1 MEYEK
6 LNLNFD
12 LGKNPNWELDSR
24 YLQPKIK
31 TEDELDEF
39 VEYKYAEEF
48 AKNIDLSK
56 KTFAIVNGS
65 FIFGDFIEAL
75 LIENAI
81 LCKEMQIS
89 TLSLSQENIDSL
101 AGLMYQGYI
110 EKLTII
116 GSDFFASHEKYN
128 LMEYMKQVLDIDDRF
143 QMIVARTH
151 MKVCIF
157 ETSKGN
163 KFVIQG
169 SANLRSSSNYE
180 QMTVEQNAELYDFI
194 KAFHSEL
201 EKKYKVI
208 NHKVKKKLLA
218 D

>member
-1 MEYEK
+1 MEKQNWDLSTDSNWK
-6 LNLNFD
+6 L
-12 LGKNPNWELDSR
+12 KSW
-24 YLQPKIK
+24 YLQPKIQ
-31 TEDELDEF
+31 TENELDEF
-39 VEYKYAEEF
+39 VTFKYAIDF
-48 AKNIDLSK
+48 AKQIDLSK
-56 KTFAIVNGS
+56 RTFAIVNGS

-81 LCKEMQIS
+81 LAKELQIS
-89 TLSLSQENIDSL
+89 TLSLNQENIDSL
-101 AGLMYQGYI
+101 AGLMKDGYI
-110 EKLTII
+110 EQLTII

-128 LMEYMKQVLDIDDRF
+128 LMEYMKEVLDIDNRF

-163 KFVIQG
+163 KFIIHG

-180 QMTVEQNAELYDFI
+180 QMTIEINPEFYDFI
-194 KAFHSEL
+194 YNFHSDL

-208 NHKVKKKLLA
+208 DKSVKKK
-218 D
+218 